1 MWVTTTESNQPLR
14 HCFGGVPVPSVI
26 FHLQLYYTMPKG
38 LGSSITINK
47 HVKVNTKFFTYKTN
61 IIRYM
66 RGGPN
71 HRSNLSGPYYGGL
84 GGIMN
89 LSDAHLQTAK

>member
-1 MWVTTTESNQPLR
+1 
-14 HCFGGVPVPSVI
+14 
-26 FHLQLYYTMPKG
+26 MPKG